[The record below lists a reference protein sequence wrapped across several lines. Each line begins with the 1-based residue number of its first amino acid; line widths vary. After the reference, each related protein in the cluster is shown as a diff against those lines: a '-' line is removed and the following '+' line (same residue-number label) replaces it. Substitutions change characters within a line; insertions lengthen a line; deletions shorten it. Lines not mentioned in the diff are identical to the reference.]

1 MMMTRACPIG
11 DSQNKIYF
19 VMRLE
24 GDICQYDQQRLHE
37 SGMWTES
44 LGDVL
49 LGWITLKSSNNDLTQ
64 ISIS

>member
-1 MMMTRACPIG
+1 MMMTRARPIG

-19 VMRLE
+19 VMRLG

-37 SGMWTES
+37 SGMRTES
-44 LGDVL
+44 LGNVL
-49 LGWITLKSSNNDLTQ
+49 LGWITLKSSSHDLTQ

>member
-1 MMMTRACPIG
+1 
-11 DSQNKIYF
+11 
-19 VMRLE
+19 MRLE

-37 SGMWTES
+37 SGMRTES

>member
-1 MMMTRACPIG
+1 MMMARACPIG

-37 SGMWTES
+37 SGMRTES
-44 LGDVL
+44 LENVL